1 MIIILI
7 VIHFNEK
14 LHKYTDDYGREYISA
29 TTILHKLEEPFDE
42 QKMSLICAR
51 KEGVTQQEILDRWH
65 AKRDASCNI
74 GTAYHLVMEN
84 HINGNYCCIPVDP
97 TPEEFR
103 NMTRD
108 FDGIIKNIMNV
119 GDELRSEYRLYH
131 EESLIAGTADLIIDH
146 GDNEFSV
153 GDFKTNERIEYS
165 SKYGKFLLDDFSHL
179 TDCNY
184 TIYTLQMSLYAYMYS
199 LLSGRRCRQLFLM
212 WIDRMNGNRMHFI
225 PAPYLYHDICRLIDK
240 RKREIMMKK

>member
-1 MIIILI
+1 MWKKTDKDSHKTLPVLAHSQNRMETLEMRPFQLFIKAGFGGIMVGHLEIPSLEPTTGMPSSASKRIISGYLREQFG
-7 VIHFNEK
+7 FNG
-14 LHKYTDDYGREYISA
+14 LVFTDGLAMEG
-29 TTILHKLEEPFDE
+29 
-42 QKMSLICAR
+42 AR
-51 KEGVTQQEILDRWH
+51 KYPDF
-65 AKRDASCNI
+65 
-74 GTAYHLVMEN
+74 
-84 HINGNYCCIPVDP
+84 CI
-97 TPEEFR
+97 
-103 NMTRD
+103 
-108 FDGIIKNIMNV
+108 K
-119 GDELRSEYRLYH
+119 
-131 EESLIAGTADLIIDH
+131 SLIAGTADLIIDH